1 MSFCFAGLV
10 TATLGDDSACAAAGD
25 ETFSGR
31 SVAEVR
37 AGHLLVRWD
46 GPAGYCWKLL
56 LRYLNLTA
64 TEHATYGFSLV
75 RPGSI
80 SPIVTVVVSTYPV
93 YISYI
98 YLCRYT
104 YWMYARRTE
113 NDRFTIIRYIIE
125 LVCSWFHPWQTMPVD
140 QWIYPILNYR

>member
-1 MSFCFAGLV
+1 M

-64 TEHATYGFSLV
+64 TEDATYGFSLV
-75 RPGSI
+75 RPGSV
-80 SPIVTVVVSTYPV
+80 SPIVTVVVSIYYYPV
-93 YISYI
+93 YKL
-98 YLCRYT
+98 YLG
-104 YWMYARRTE
+104 
-113 NDRFTIIRYIIE
+113 IYII
-125 LVCSWFHPWQTMPVD
+125 LNVRKTNRKRS
-140 QWIYPILNYR
+140 IYNNILYYSL